1 MLNLNFYLFLFI
13 FEKKISI
20 CFDAAE
26 SGQLLFQHPAT
37 KIMDNLIDLHH
48 DIFSVMLIIATI
60 VFYLIVVA
68 VLKFRSDNIFT
79 FRNFNFTHNTFLEVF
94 WTLIPMFILS
104 LFLVPSFVLLYS
116 MDELHDFLVTI
127 KVIGRQWYW
136 TYEYTYNKGFF
147 LPKTIIFDSYLLAD
161 SDLPFGSFRLL
172 EVDQRLRLP
181 SHVYI
186 RVLITSTDVLHSWA
200 IPSCAVKMDACPGR
214 LNQVSLN
221 MYRFGVFYGQC
232 SELCG
237 ANHGF
242 MPIVIEGVYVKD
254 YFSWLL
260 SL

>member
-94 WTLIPMFILS
+94 
-104 LFLVPSFVLLYS
+104 
-116 MDELHDFLVTI
+116 
-127 KVIGRQWYW
+127 
-136 TYEYTYNKGFF
+136 
-147 LPKTIIFDSYLLAD
+147 
-161 SDLPFGSFRLL
+161 
-172 EVDQRLRLP
+172 
-181 SHVYI
+181 
-186 RVLITSTDVLHSWA
+186 
-200 IPSCAVKMDACPGR
+200 
-214 LNQVSLN
+214 
-221 MYRFGVFYGQC
+221 
-232 SELCG
+232 
-237 ANHGF
+237 
-242 MPIVIEGVYVKD
+242 
-254 YFSWLL
+254 
-260 SL
+260 